1 VSSVVFDASAI
12 LALALGE
19 VGSDMVRAARPDA
32 VVSAVN
38 HLEVVSKLLRT
49 GLDEADVRHFL
60 DEAFPRVVPL
70 DRSQADGA
78 ARLHAESREL
88 GLSYADCACLA
99 LAAERD
105 LPVLTGDRKWTRIDV
120 PVEVRLFR

>member
-1 VSSVVFDASAI
+1 MFDASAI

-19 VGSDMVRAARPDA
+19 RGSDMVRGARPDA

-38 HLEVVSKLLRT
+38 HLEVVSKLLRV
-49 GLDEADVRHFL
+49 GLDEAEVHSFL

-70 DRSQADGA
+70 GRAQADGA
-78 ARLHAESREL
+78 ARLHAGSREL

-99 LAAERD
+99 FAAERG

>member
-1 VSSVVFDASAI
+1 MFDASAI

-19 VGSDMVRAARPDA
+19 AGSETVRAARSNA

-49 GLDEADVRHFL
+49 GLDESEIRHFL

-70 DRSQADGA
+70 DRSLADGA
-78 ARLHAESREL
+78 GRLHARSRAL
-88 GLSYADCACLA
+88 GLSYADCVCLA
-99 LAAERD
+99 LAADRG
-105 LPVLTGDRKWTRIDV
+105 LPVLTGDRTWTRIDL

>member
-1 VSSVVFDASAI
+1 VFDASAI
-12 LALALGE
+12 LALAVGE
-19 VGSDMVRAARPDA
+19 PGFDMVRPARPDA

-38 HLEVVSKLLRT
+38 HLEVVSKLLQT
-49 GLDEADVRHFL
+49 GLDEAEVRHFL

-78 ARLHAESREL
+78 AKLHARSREL
-88 GLSYADCACLA
+88 RLSYADCACLA
-99 LAAERD
+99 LAEARGF
-105 LPVLTGDRKWTRIDV
+105 PVLTGDRKWTRIDL